1 MFPSSNDELDLLC
14 EDLCPAGMNK
24 KNFLELIKF
33 ATSERYCFLFV
44 NHHCK
49 NPKEKFRKNFDEI
62 IEY

>member
-44 NHHCK
+44 NF
-49 NPKEKFRKNFDEI
+49 PF
-62 IEY
+62 